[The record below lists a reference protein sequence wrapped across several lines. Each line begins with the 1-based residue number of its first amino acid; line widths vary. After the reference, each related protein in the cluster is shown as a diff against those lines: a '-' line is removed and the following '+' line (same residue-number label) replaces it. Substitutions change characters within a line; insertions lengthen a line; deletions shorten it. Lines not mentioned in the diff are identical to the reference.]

1 MRIPIRYVP
10 IAIYMVNVDYLN
22 VVILFLS
29 HNTFILRRK
38 CLHENREISLTYLSN
53 KLYRIRYL
61 ISFVIVHCMYYIVYR
76 TRMMRITL

>member
-1 MRIPIRYVP
+1 MHIPIRYVP

-38 CLHENREISLTYLSN
+38 YLHENREISLTYLSD
-53 KLYRIRYL
+53 KLFQIRYL
-61 ISFVIVHCMYYIVYR
+61 ISFAILYCM
-76 TRMMRITL
+76 